1 MRIFLD
7 TNVLFDITAQRAP
20 FAATANKLLIM
31 GVFDDA
37 ELWVSA
43 KSYTDLF
50 YVMSKAHDSASIQ
63 RAFVAGLEHFKVC
76 SVDGNDIRLAA
87 SREWPDFEDCLVSV
101 CAEKVKADYLLT
113 RDAEGFGRS
122 TTPALSPEEF
132 FAGLERTH
140 GLVYEEV
147 TLDEPAS
154 A

>member
-1 MRIFLD
+1 MRILLD

-50 YVMSKAHDSASIQ
+50 YVMRKTHDSASVQ

-87 SREWPDFEDCLVSV
+87 SREWPDFEDCLIGV
-101 CAEKVKADYLLT
+101 CAEKVRADYLLT
-113 RDAEGFGRS
+113 RDIAGFERS
-122 TTPALSPEEF
+122 AIPALSPEDF
-132 FAGLERTH
+132 FAQLQHTH
-140 GLVYEEV
+140 GLAYEEV
-147 TLDEPAS
+147 TLSKPA
-154 A
+154 